1 MPNQPLI
8 AIIDDDESIRDTTK
22 DLLESAGFSA
32 ATFQCAASFLKS
44 EQIQYTA
51 CLITD
56 MRMPGMTG
64 LELHRALVA
73 SGNPIPT
80 VLITAYPDDR
90 VRARALKGGVICYLA
105 KPFTPEVLLD
115 CIRAALEAGKASV
128 GQA

>member
-1 MPNQPLI
+1 MPNKPLI

-32 ATFQCAASFLKS
+32 TTFPCAASFLSS
-44 EQIQYTA
+44 EQLPHTA
-51 CLITD
+51 CLVTD

-73 SGNPIPT
+73 SGHPIPT
-80 VLITAYPDDR
+80 VLIAAYPDDR
-90 VRARALKGGVICYLA
+90 TRARALKGGVICCLA

-115 CIRAALEAGKASV
+115 CIRTALEAGTA
-128 GQA
+128 GGRQA